1 MLHSTIN
8 KAFCINLYS
17 RPDKWEGSSK
27 QFAVEG
33 LNVERFNAIQG
44 NQFVTKYPAKPGNC
58 GCNLSHY
65 LIIQSALIMGFKA
78 IMVFEDDV
86 MIAKGFVEKVD
97 KCLAD
102 IPEGWD
108 MLMLGGSNIKK
119 PTPVTG
125 NIYKVAKTFCT
136 HAYIM
141 RNTLFEL
148 SLERMK
154 HFDQPFDCIFT
165 EFQQTHN
172 VYITNPQLAGQIPGY
187 SDIEE
192 KVMSYD
198 LRN

>member
-1 MLHSTIN
+1 MLHTIIN
-8 KAFCINLYS
+8 KAFCINLYN
-17 RPDKWEGSSK
+17 RTDKWQSASK
-27 QFAVEG
+27 QFAAEG

-78 IMVFEDDV
+78 ILIFEDDV
-86 MIAKGFVEKVD
+86 LLTKEFVNKVNV
-97 KCLAD
+97 CLQD
-102 IPEGWD
+102 LPEDWD
-108 MLMLGGSNIKK
+108 MIMLGGSNVKK
-119 PTPVTG
+119 PIPVTE
-125 NIYKVAKTFCT
+125 NIYRVKKSFCS

-148 SLERMK
+148 SLKRLK
-154 HFDQPFDCIFT
+154 PFDQPFDCVFT
-165 EFQQTHN
+165 EFQQSHN

-198 LRN
+198 LKN